1 MNINSHGFYDISS
14 SFTRFQASKLTIRL
28 GEFDIDSNSE
38 PQSYVEKNCE
48 EIVIHPK
55 YTPQSDEKFSAIFSY
70 DLALLKLKGT
80 VSFSPL
86 VIPICIPDDIN
97 DLVGKNGW
105 ITGWG
110 AQYGKNF

>member
-1 MNINSHGFYDISS
+1 M
-14 SFTRFQASKLTIRL
+14 
-28 GEFDIDSNSE
+28 
-38 PQSYVEKNCE
+38 
-48 EIVIHPK
+48 
-55 YTPQSDEKFSAIFSY
+55 FSY

-80 VSFSPL
+80 VSFSPF

-110 AQYGKNF
+110 AQYGEYLTFVVYWLEGATLETKGMSSNPMRGNHLR

>member
-1 MNINSHGFYDISS
+1 M
-14 SFTRFQASKLTIRL
+14 
-28 GEFDIDSNSE
+28 
-38 PQSYVEKNCE
+38 
-48 EIVIHPK
+48 
-55 YTPQSDEKFSAIFSY
+55 FSY

-80 VSFSPL
+80 VSFSPF

-110 AQYGKNF
+110 AQYGKHLQYYSSYCKAGFEDSLRTGVLPGGCWYPCGSCT